1 MANMTIKEIET
12 KLKDNYLRYWEIEE
26 LKAAKDA
33 VKVSDF
39 MYYIF
44 TENTIAPD
52 RMKEE
57 AAYKYG
63 DKKLTNK
70 QWSDFA
76 KGWMWCK
83 YSRLERVVGYEKI
96 FAAKEA
102 GFITVSEF
110 KQYGRYTKEVY
121 ITRKG
126 IRMMADKFNFD
137 PNQ

>member
-1 MANMTIKEIET
+1 MTIKEIET
-12 KLKDNYLRYWEIEE
+12 KLKDNFLRYWEVEE

-39 MYYIF
+39 MYHVF
-44 TENTIAPD
+44 KEMTSAPD

-83 YSRLERVVGYEKI
+83 YSRLERVVGTEKI
-96 FAAKEA
+96 TAAKQA

-137 PNQ
+137 PNK

>member
-1 MANMTIKEIET
+1 MTIKELEN
-12 KLKDNYLRYWEIEE
+12 KLNDGYLRWWETEE
-26 LKAAKDA
+26 VRTAKES

-44 TENTIAPD
+44 TEMKPAKES
-52 RMKEE
+52 MKEE

-63 DKKLTNK
+63 EKKLTNK

-83 YSRLERVVGYEKI
+83 YARLERIVGYEKI
-96 FAAKEA
+96 RAAKEA
-102 GFITVSEF
+102 GFITVCEY
-110 KQYGRYTKEVY
+110 KQYGRYTKDVY

-126 IRMMADKFNFD
+126 IRLMADKFNFD
-137 PNQ
+137 PNLM